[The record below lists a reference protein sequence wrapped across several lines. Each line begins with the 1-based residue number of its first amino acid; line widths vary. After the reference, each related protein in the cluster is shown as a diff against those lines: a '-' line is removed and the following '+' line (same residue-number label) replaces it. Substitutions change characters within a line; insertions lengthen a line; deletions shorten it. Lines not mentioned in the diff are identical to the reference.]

1 MRNGS
6 RSLSGWFHPLVYF
19 EDWTA
24 RLFEAESLRAY
35 RICLALL
42 VAFLLG
48 VCGFVLATGCAHQ
61 LTNPWDAVGLLD
73 AGWRVYLGQVPH
85 RDFLSHLGIAYLG
98 LVALGIRLAGP
109 CGTAL
114 AYVGVLPVLP
124 LGLCCWWIARRR
136 FAAFPALVL
145 SAMVGAMPAGTSQ
158 LGMIHDY
165 RIPSYAMQYNRLG
178 WAMVSIILVQM
189 LLPRRR
195 QDQTTPQPVGEYLIS
210 GVLIGL
216 LLLIKINYALV
227 AIGLVP
233 FALFCSPPRFRSW
246 LALAAGVALSIAAV
260 AVFVPLDVRAFLDDQ
275 QNIAGVHKAS
285 KRIQE
290 FWEVYGVSQHLIL
303 ALLGVALFLI
313 QPFGRL
319 EPSLRRRMVLRWL
332 RFTVAGAVAVLV
344 GLALC
349 STNCQRKAI
358 PTFAVGAML
367 LMEGFYRARK
377 DSLEG
382 APLPADDRVRWQMCT
397 WIFLILALPI
407 VIYDAKSVSYC
418 FLWKQIKAPRVAPG
432 ARLDSPTL
440 GDLLLPPEPGEK
452 TDRALMVSKMFA
464 RGVHGPDFTSYQY
477 AAWMS
482 DGATLLRRWT
492 DEQSRI
498 FAMDFLNPFPLF
510 LKLPPPRGAPLC
522 LHWKRLVSDEHRP
535 SAERVFEEVTHVMVP
550 KTSLVLPSF
559 VWIQGQYGPYL
570 HAHYRQVDASGF
582 WTLYVRNDLAQPST
596 QSATA
601 VSVMSS
607 DK

>member
-1 MRNGS
+1 
-6 RSLSGWFHPLVYF
+6 
-19 EDWTA
+19 
-24 RLFEAESLRAY
+24 
-35 RICLALL
+35 
-42 VAFLLG
+42 
-48 VCGFVLATGCAHQ
+48 
-61 LTNPWDAVGLLD
+61 
-73 AGWRVYLGQVPH
+73 
-85 RDFLSHLGIAYLG
+85 
-98 LVALGIRLAGP
+98 
-109 CGTAL
+109 
-114 AYVGVLPVLP
+114 
-124 LGLCCWWIARRR
+124 
-136 FAAFPALVL
+136 
-145 SAMVGAMPAGTSQ
+145 
-158 LGMIHDY
+158 
-165 RIPSYAMQYNRLG
+165 
-178 WAMVSIILVQM
+178 
-189 LLPRRR
+189 
-195 QDQTTPQPVGEYLIS
+195 
-210 GVLIGL
+210 
-216 LLLIKINYALV
+216 
-227 AIGLVP
+227 
-233 FALFCSPPRFRSW
+233 
-246 LALAAGVALSIAAV
+246 
-260 AVFVPLDVRAFLDDQ
+260 
-275 QNIAGVHKAS
+275 
-285 KRIQE
+285 
-290 FWEVYGVSQHLIL
+290 
-303 ALLGVALFLI
+303 
-313 QPFGRL
+313 
-319 EPSLRRRMVLRWL
+319 
-332 RFTVAGAVAVLV
+332 
-344 GLALC
+344 
-349 STNCQRKAI
+349 
-358 PTFAVGAML
+358 
-367 LMEGFYRARK
+367 
-377 DSLEG
+377 
-382 APLPADDRVRWQMCT
+382 MCT

-418 FLWKQIKAPRVAPG
+418 FLWKQIKAPRVVPG